1 MNLFDKNPLTGRRD
15 FLDSFLFPVLIG
27 LAFLAFLF
35 LLLKAGSL

>member
-1 MNLFDKNPLTGRRD
+1 MNLFDKNPLTGRSD

-35 LLLKAGSL
+35 LLLKARSL